1 MRLRLARDYER
12 LAETLARLHFVAF
25 AILMAHRFV
34 SWSKV
39 HIELGSST
47 ESKDNEQAGMALVTI
62 AHCIGIVSFVAELDQ
77 IVSSAKFVQEHGAS
91 IERFLSAS
99 ESMARAY
106 SGWFYRGLT
115 IEDLAQAFSART
127 QVEEQ

>member
-1 MRLRLARDYER
+1 
-12 LAETLARLHFVAF
+12 VAF

-34 SWSKV
+34 SFMVQSAYRAR
-39 HIELGSST
+39 EFT
-47 ESKDNEQAGMALVTI
+47 ESKDNEQAEMALVTI
-62 AHCIGIVSFVAELDQ
+62 AHCIGIVSFMAELEQ

-91 IERFLSAS
+91 VERFLSAS